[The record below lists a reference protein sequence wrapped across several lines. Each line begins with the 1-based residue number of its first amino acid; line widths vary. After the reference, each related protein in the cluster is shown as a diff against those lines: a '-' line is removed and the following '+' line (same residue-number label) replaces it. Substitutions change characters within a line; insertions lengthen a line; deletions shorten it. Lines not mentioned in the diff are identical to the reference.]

1 MTDCVKANHVPLS
14 GICIFIL
21 LICVTACAPVRT
33 PPPSYPP
40 MPPAPV
46 PERPVPPA
54 PLPEPPP
61 VPVPEPPRHTASLQL
76 TDQGRILVERK
87 SFDDAIRVLERAI
100 ALNPRNGENYYYM
113 AEAWLGKGSARQAGE
128 FNRLAD
134 MYLDGSHW
142 EQRIEQQRQLIEGGE

>member
-1 MTDCVKANHVPLS
+1 MNASVKSNHVPLYAA
-14 GICIFIL
+14 CILIL
-21 LICVTACAPVRT
+21 LVCMSACAPVRT
-33 PPPSYPP
+33 LPPSLPP
-40 MPPAPV
+40 SAPAPV
-46 PERPVPPA
+46 PELPVPPA

-113 AEAWLGKGSARQAGE
+113 AEALLGKGNAQQAGE
-128 FNRLAD
+128 FNRLAG

-142 EQRIEQQRQLIEGGE
+142 EQSIEQQRRAIEGSE